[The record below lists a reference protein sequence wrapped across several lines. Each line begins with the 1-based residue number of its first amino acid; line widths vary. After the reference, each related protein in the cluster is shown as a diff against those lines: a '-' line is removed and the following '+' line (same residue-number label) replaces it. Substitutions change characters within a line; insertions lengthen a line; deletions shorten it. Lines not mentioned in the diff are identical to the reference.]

1 MGAVFNM
8 TEITVLVGLIGAA
21 VAVLTYFAGQKHQ
34 SNKDVEKRAYF
45 EGTITAK
52 LDQLISR
59 FDKLEEKLSSSTSEL
74 YDEIN
79 LKISEHEKR
88 YHNGT

>member
-1 MGAVFNM
+1 MDININILIAV
-8 TEITVLVGLIGAA
+8 IG
-21 VAVLTYFAGQKHQ
+21 VIIAVLTYVAGQRSS
-34 SNKDVEKRAYF
+34 SNKEVEKRAYF

-59 FDKLEEKLSSSTSEL
+59 FDKLEEKLSDNTSEL

-79 LKISEHEKR
+79 LKIAEHEKR
-88 YHNGT
+88 YHSGT

>member
-1 MGAVFNM
+1 MKSELTIIVGIIGV
-8 TEITVLVGLIGAA
+8 VLAIA
-21 VAVLTYFAGQKHQ
+21 TYFAGQKNQ
-34 SNKDVEKRAYF
+34 SNDDVEKRAYF

-59 FDKLEEKLSSSTSEL
+59 FDKLEEKLTASTSEL

-79 LKISEHEKR
+79 AKINEHEKR

>member
-1 MGAVFNM
+1 MNLTTDVIIA
-8 TEITVLVGLIGAA
+8 LIGAIIA
-21 VAVLTYFAGQKHQ
+21 VATFVVGQKHQ

-59 FDKLEEKLSSSTSEL
+59 FDKLEEKLSNSTSEL

-79 LKISEHEKR
+79 LKITEHEKR
-88 YHNGT
+88 YHNGA

>member
-1 MGAVFNM
+1 M
-8 TEITVLVGLIGAA
+8 TDITVLVGIIGLGIAI
-21 VAVLTYFAGQKHQ
+21 LTYFAGQKHQ

-59 FDKLEEKLSSSTSEL
+59 FDKLEEKLSNSTSEL

-79 LKISEHEKR
+79 IKITEHEKR
-88 YHNGT
+88 YHNGN

>member
-1 MGAVFNM
+1 MEIEIAVVVGVIGVVMSVM
-8 TEITVLVGLIGAA
+8 TYI
-21 VAVLTYFAGQKHQ
+21 AGQKTQ

-52 LDQLISR
+52 IDQLISR
-59 FDKLEEKLSSSTSEL
+59 FDKLEERLTNSTSEL
-74 YDEIN
+74 YDEID

-88 YHNGT
+88 YHSAGK